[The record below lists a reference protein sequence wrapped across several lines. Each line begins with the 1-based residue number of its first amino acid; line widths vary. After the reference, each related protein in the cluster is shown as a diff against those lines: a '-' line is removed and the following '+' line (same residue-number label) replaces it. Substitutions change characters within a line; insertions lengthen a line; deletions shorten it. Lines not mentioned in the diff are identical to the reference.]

1 MNVASDDGSA
11 SLDADPDVV
20 RVLAGRERVVVDKV
34 DVERVDARVTLRT
47 ETADV
52 PISEELRTESVE
64 VERVPVDR
72 IVAEPPA
79 ARVEDGI
86 TIVPV
91 VEEVL
96 VRQFR
101 IVEEVRLV
109 PRVETTVHEETV
121 TLRRQEAVVEAASDD
136 VPPADVSG
144 SGTPS

>member
-1 MNVASDDGSA
+1 MSAASDDDPVSPEAGP
-11 SLDADPDVV
+11 DAL
-20 RVLAGRERVVVDKV
+20 RVAVGRERVVVGKV
-34 DVERVDARVTLRT
+34 DVERVGARVSVRT
-47 ETADV
+47 ETVDV
-52 PISEELRTESVE
+52 PVSEELRTESVE

-72 IVAEPPA
+72 IVAEPPG

-121 TLRRQEAVVEAASDD
+121 TLRRQEAVVEEAPGDA
-136 VPPADVSG
+136 PPAG
-144 SGTPS
+144 

>member
-1 MNVASDDGSA
+1 M
-11 SLDADPDVV
+11 DAANDEDP
-20 RVLAGRERVVVDKV
+20 AGRDAREGVLRIPVGAERVVVGKAE
-34 DVERVDARVTLRT
+34 VERVGARVSVRT
-47 ETADV
+47 ETAKV
-52 PISEELRTESVE
+52 PVSEELRTETVE

-101 IVEEVRLV
+101 IVEEVRLI
-109 PRVETTVHEETV
+109 PRVGTTVHEETV
-121 TLRRQEAVVEAASDD
+121 TLRRQEAVVETAPDD
-136 VPPADVSG
+136 APPVGDPADG
-144 SGTPS
+144 GPS

>member
-1 MNVASDDGSA
+1 MNAASDDEPTGQ
-11 SLDADPDVV
+11 DARDGTL
-20 RVLAGRERVVVDKV
+20 RVPVGRERVVVGKDE
-34 DVERVDARVTLRT
+34 VERVGARLSVRTRT
-47 ETADV
+47 EDV
-52 PISEELRTESVE
+52 PVSEELRIETVE

-72 IVAEPPA
+72 IVVEPPE

-109 PRVETTVHEETV
+109 PRIGTTLHEETV
-121 TLRRQEAVVEAASDD
+121 TLRRQEAIVETTPDDAATG
-136 VPPADVSG
+136 G
-144 SGTPS
+144 SS